1 MWAYSFN
8 GTDYTG
14 SYETKEA
21 AIEEAREDFETNK
34 ELPFPDK
41 ISGLWVGVEYEPE
54 IHWSDFAEYY
64 IDSMQDHLDDECG
77 GEWSE
82 NFANDQ
88 VTRADEELLDERLNA
103 VVEEWIKDCDIK
115 PGFFLIANDSIEEV
129 DISDWQEDAGNE

>member
-1 MWAYSFN
+1 
-8 GTDYTG
+8 
-14 SYETKEA
+14 
-21 AIEEAREDFETNK
+21 
-34 ELPFPDK
+34 
-41 ISGLWVGVEYEPE
+41 
-54 IHWSDFAEYY
+54 
-64 IDSMQDHLDDECG
+64 MQDHLDDECG

-129 DISDWQEDAGNE
+129 DISDWQEGAGNE